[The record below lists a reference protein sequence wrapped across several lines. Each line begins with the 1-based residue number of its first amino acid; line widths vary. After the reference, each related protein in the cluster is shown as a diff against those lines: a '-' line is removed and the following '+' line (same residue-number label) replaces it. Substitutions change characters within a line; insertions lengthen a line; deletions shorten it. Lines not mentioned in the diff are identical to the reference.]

1 MSYTIKVAQFEGPF
15 DLILFFIERDELD
28 IYDIPITKL
37 TKDFLEYIRDL
48 EVINIDLAS
57 EFILVAASLMRIKAK
72 MLLPRKELNEAG
84 EEIDP
89 RQELVQK
96 LIEYKKF
103 KEVVTDLRTLAEQ
116 RSQMHARG
124 DVQDE
129 LLSISE
135 AYRDEMELESLNLFK
150 LMKVFAKVMDRLE
163 ERERKATLQHQ
174 VVRFP
179 YTMEQEKG
187 IVISKLGLI
196 DRIHFVDVFSDC
208 RDKVEAIFRFLG
220 ILEMIQL
227 QRLKVEVDE
236 ELNNFWILLNT
247 EISQDELKNMNT
259 EDLWTTDLEDS

>member
-1 MSYTIKVAQFEGPF
+1 LSYTIRVAQFEGPF
-15 DLILFFIERDELD
+15 DLILFFIERDEVD

-37 TKDFLEYIRDL
+37 TKDFLAYIREI
-48 EVINIDLAS
+48 EVVNIDLAS

-103 KEVVTDLRTLAEQ
+103 KEVVNDLRTLAQQ
-116 RSQMHARG
+116 RSQMHVRG
-124 DVQDE
+124 DVEEE
-129 LLSISE
+129 LMGISE
-135 AYRDEMELESLNLFK
+135 AYADEMELESLNLFK
-150 LMKVFAKVMDRLE
+150 LMTVFAKVMNRLE
-163 ERERKATLQHQ
+163 DRERKATLQHQ
-174 VVRFP
+174 VVRFA

-187 IVISKLGLI
+187 IIISKLGLI

-236 ELNNFWILLNT
+236 ELNNFWILLNK
-247 EISQDELKNMNT
+247 EISEDELKDINT
-259 EDLWTTDLEDS
+259 DDLWTTDLED

>member
-1 MSYTIKVAQFEGPF
+1 MSYTIRVAQFEGPF
-15 DLILFFIERDELD
+15 DLILFFIERDEVD

-37 TKDFLEYIRDL
+37 TKDFLAYIREI
-48 EVINIDLAS
+48 EVVNIDLAS

-103 KEVVTDLRTLAEQ
+103 KEVVNDLRTLAQQ
-116 RSQMHARG
+116 RSQMHVRG
-124 DVQDE
+124 DVEEE
-129 LLSISE
+129 LMGISE
-135 AYRDEMELESLNLFK
+135 AYADEMELESLNLFK
-150 LMKVFAKVMDRLE
+150 LMTVFAKVMNRLE
-163 ERERKATLQHQ
+163 DRERKATLQHQ
-174 VVRFP
+174 VVRFA

-187 IVISKLGLI
+187 IIISKLGLI

-236 ELNNFWILLNT
+236 ELNNFWILLNK
-247 EISQDELKNMNT
+247 EISEDELKDINT
-259 EDLWTTDLEDS
+259 DDLWTTDLED